1 MPASGSGCREHPAG
15 ERNYYSKDR
24 KRKRGDTGRDN
35 HVSQYHRRRTL
46 TEAVQKKRESEE
58 EKLRKILRSKP
69 TPDQQVPELYKC
81 IHCQKHIRREDNDPW
96 RHTGKLIERPEFLKL
111 SQRFRSDEFE
121 EVGSVL
127 KWDCCNV
134 EKGDLPG
141 LGHDNEVAECKL
153 WFHEPRK
160 GVVALPND
168 WMTFE
173 LGEIEDSEDFV
184 GHENKEEGEGK
195 EEGEIVEQ
203 GPKGG
208 EDAKKEKTMGIDKKK

>member
-1 MPASGSGCREHPAG
+1 MPVSGLGCGEHQAD
-15 ERNYYSKDR
+15 ERNYYNKDR
-24 KRKRGDTGRDN
+24 ERKRGDTGRDN
-35 HVSQYHRRRTL
+35 YTSQYHRRRTL
-46 TEAVQKKRESEE
+46 KKAVQKQREAKEE
-58 EKLRKILRSKP
+58 ELRKIFRSKP
-69 TPDQQVPELYKC
+69 TPNQQVPESYKC
-81 IHCQKHIRREDNDPW
+81 IHCRKHIRREDNDPW

-134 EKGDLPG
+134 ENGDLPG

-160 GVVALPND
+160 GVVALPNE

-184 GHENKEEGEGK
+184 GNENEEEDEGK
-195 EEGEIVEQ
+195 EEGESVER
-203 GPKGG
+203 GPKRRRRCKEG
-208 EDAKKEKTMGIDKKK
+208 ENDGN